1 MKLLIC
7 TQVVDKNDPILGF
20 FHGWIN
26 EFAKHFD
33 RIDVICL
40 EKGEYDL
47 PPHVHIHS
55 LGKEVGAGKIT
66 QLIKFYWY
74 FARGFFSRP
83 DYVFFHMGAI
93 YNILAAPFF
102 LIRKL
107 LGTKFYWW
115 KAHGKI
121 NQQGRV
127 ALWFVDKIFTS
138 TVSGFPI
145 NTKKRRVVG
154 QAIETSVFSLDDDQE
169 RNLKQVIFVGR
180 IMPVKHIEVF
190 IETAKK
196 LKSHGYTFSVIG
208 PSIDKEYYRSL
219 KELGD
224 TTGVQF
230 IGPKTQTEIVS
241 LYQKAGFFLNTS
253 LTNSMDKTIL
263 EAMSCGCI
271 PLTANVAFKNMLEE
285 KGLFFSDQDATE
297 YAEAI
302 IKMGTEDLKNLRH
315 ALRNTITSDHSL
327 ATFTKRVFNVS

>member
-115 KAHGKI
+115 KAHGHTTRMEKL
-121 NQQGRV
+121 
-127 ALWFVDKIFTS
+127 ALSFVDNIYTATANS
-138 TVSGFPI
+138 FPVE
-145 NTKKRRVVG
+145 TEKKKVVG
-154 QAIETSVFSLDDDQE
+154 HAIDVASFAAKDSIVKDSYIL
-169 RNLKQVIFVGR
+169 FVGR
-180 IMPVKHIEVF
+180 VMP
-190 IETAKK
+190 AKRLDIVIDFAKLTGAKIKIVGPTNDKVYLEK
-196 LKSHGYTFSVIG
+196 LKEQING
-208 PSIDKEYYRSL
+208 
-219 KELGD
+219 
-224 TTGVQF
+224 Q
-230 IGPKTQTEIVS
+230 
-241 LYQKAGFFLNTS
+241 N
-253 LTNSMDKTIL
+253 LTNQVEFLGSKKPEQLPALYRDAKLVLNPSETGSVDKVVL
-263 EAMSCGCI
+263 EAMTSGTPVLAPCNTYRDILESFGLCTTFNSAETYRDI
-271 PLTANVAFKNMLEE
+271 YNDMPQNTPESLHQYIANN
-285 KGLFFSDQDATE
+285 
-297 YAEAI
+297 
-302 IKMGTEDLKNLRH
+302 
-315 ALRNTITSDHSL
+315 HSL
-327 ATFTKRVFNVS
+327 NTLTKRIFDIE